1 MFYLPWRVFARPL
14 ALPAGTDPVLLGEGL
29 ASMRGKTDQL
39 LKDLQSNRPS
49 LGWVLDAI
57 YILMVTL
64 SVVGLLYDV
73 YK

>member
-1 MFYLPWRVFARPL
+1 
-14 ALPAGTDPVLLGEGL
+14 
-29 ASMRGKTDQL
+29 MRGKTDQL

-57 YILMVTL
+57 YILLVTL

-73 YK
+73 YKQ